1 LFLDPAVRRCG
12 NAPRTFTVL
21 EAVRRPE
28 QNGQSMPTIPTTL
41 TPSQAWETL
50 PASEW
55 NEAAARHM
63 LRRVGFTALP
73 AQVSASLGLG
83 PVATLER
90 LFAGVPEFP
99 KPFAIARVEER
110 TAELV
115 GQMREGG
122 QRREIARQL
131 REMSHDAL
139 FETMTGWF
147 RLASDPTASAFEKWA
162 FFLGDVFV
170 VAADK
175 VKSAPLLYEHH
186 DLVRRGA
193 LAKFPHLAKAVSRS
207 PAMIVYLDLQQ
218 SKRDAPNE
226 NFARE
231 LFELFLLGEGNY
243 AETDIKEA
251 ARAFTGYR
259 QDRGGFRFALR
270 QHDRGSKAVFGKS
283 GRFNGDDVIDLCF
296 KQPGA
301 RTHLP
306 RELVRFYVSEDPL
319 PESHL
324 KALGDWWAA
333 TEFDL
338 RALAIKVFSSRLFFE
353 PTVRGNFIK
362 SPLQFYLGLL
372 QDLSLDVTPLPR
384 RITPLLRQ
392 MGQTPYAPPN
402 VRGWV
407 GGKLWI
413 NSATLAARRNLVQS
427 LFTELDDSRLNAD
440 ELVDIVAA
448 RAEGRGNFTVTDEH
462 LLGLT
467 SQAPGAIVERFTKY
481 FLPGAVS
488 AEYRTALS
496 AFLTES
502 AGPVPAPRVRDA
514 AVAVLQSPEYQL
526 C

>member
-1 LFLDPAVRRCG
+1 M
-12 NAPRTFTVL
+12 
-21 EAVRRPE
+21 
-28 QNGQSMPTIPTTL
+28 QTIPTSL
-41 TPSQAWETL
+41 SPSQAWDPL

-55 NEAAARHM
+55 NEAAARHL

-73 AQVSASLGLG
+73 AQVAASLERG
-83 PVATLER
+83 PGATLER
-90 LFAGVPEFP
+90 MFAGVPEFP
-99 KPFAIARVEER
+99 KPFAVAQVEKR
-110 TAELV
+110 TSELV
-115 GQMREGG
+115 GRMREGG
-122 QRREIARQL
+122 GRREIARHL
-131 REMSHDAL
+131 REISRDAL
-139 FETMTGWF
+139 FETMIQWF
-147 RLASDPTASAFEKWA
+147 RLAADPAASAFEKWA

-170 VAADK
+170 VGTEK
-175 VKSAPLLYEHH
+175 VRSAPLIYDHH
-186 DLVRRGA
+186 ALLRRGA
-193 LAKFPHLAKAVSRS
+193 LGAFPALAKAVTRS

-226 NFARE
+226 NFSRE

-243 AETDIKEA
+243 TERDIKEA

-259 QDRGGFRFALR
+259 QREGEFRFVQR
-270 QHDRGSKAVFGKS
+270 QHDRTVKTVFGRS
-283 GRFNGDDVIDLCF
+283 GRFDGDDIIDLCF

-306 RELVRFYVSEDPL
+306 RELVRFYVSEDAL
-319 PESHL
+319 PAAHLES
-324 KALGDWWAA
+324 LGDWWAG
-333 TEFDL
+333 TGFDL

-353 PTVRGNFIK
+353 PAVRGNSIK
-362 SPLQFYLGLL
+362 SPVQFYIGLL

-384 RITPLLRQ
+384 RMAPLFRQ

-413 NSATLAARRNLVQS
+413 NSATLAARRQLVQS
-427 LFTELDDSRLNAD
+427 LFTEFDDSRLNAD

-448 RAEGRGNFTVTDEH
+448 RADGRGNFTVTDER
-462 LLGLT
+462 LLGLA
-467 SQAPGAIVERFTKY
+467 SQELGAIVERFTKY

-488 AEYRTALS
+488 DEYRAALS
-496 AFLTES
+496 EFLGEQTG
-502 AGPVPAPRVRDA
+502 AVPSSRIRDA